1 MQQALLLSD
10 EKAAPAR
17 TEICLIKNQVHC
29 HVREAGNCLIGQDAL
44 PQQKEFKMKINWFAG
59 CWNQAVLKLNRIWR
73 ARRSVEQARR
83 RQHRRALRQTPAEP
97 LESRMLLSATVS
109 TDQIDYAPGS
119 TAVITATTDGLP
131 DHNFQIGETLQ
142 FQVSRTDGIADHAP
156 GNLPWIVTDG
166 SSGFTP
172 YQNSAGIGVFPD
184 TDGRANGQIGTTWF
198 VDSQYAQSTLKLT
211 ALGLTSGAVATYDF
225 SDSAIVI
232 SSNKNWSAITTGSG
246 INGAPTATD
255 TIVVNNG
262 VTLTMNVNNAVAG
275 AVILGNGTTGTA
287 KLAFSTGTLAA
298 TLGSLTNNGTATVT
312 FNNANSTLSVGTANT
327 DNSFAGVISGAG
339 NLTKIGT
346 GTWTLSGVNTFT
358 GVTTISDGVLSV
370 ATIGNGGVNGNLGA
384 ATSVATNLVLGGGTL
399 QYTGADASTD
409 RAFTLTAGTTST
421 LDITTNN
428 LTMSGAA
435 AVTTGGLTKI
445 GTGTLTLSG
454 TNGYTGLTTVSDGT
468 LEYGASNALS
478 SGGVTVDGAAAT
490 LAMTT

>member
-1 MQQALLLSD
+1 
-10 EKAAPAR
+10 
-17 TEICLIKNQVHC
+17 
-29 HVREAGNCLIGQDAL
+29 
-44 PQQKEFKMKINWFAG
+44 
-59 CWNQAVLKLNRIWR
+59 
-73 ARRSVEQARR
+73 
-83 RQHRRALRQTPAEP
+83 
-97 LESRMLLSATVS
+97 MLLSATVS

-119 TAVITATTDGLP
+119 TAVITTTTDGLP

-232 SSNKNWSAITTGSG
+232 SSNTNWNAITTGSG

-262 VTLTMNVNNAVAG
+262 VTLTINVNNAAAG

-287 KLAFSTGTLAA
+287 KLAFSTGTRAA

-339 NLTKIGT
+339 NLTNIGT
-346 GTWTLSGVNTFT
+346 GTWTL
-358 GVTTISDGVLSV
+358 
-370 ATIGNGGVNGNLGA
+370 
-384 ATSVATNLVLGGGTL
+384 
-399 QYTGADASTD
+399 
-409 RAFTLTAGTTST
+409 RARAK
-421 LDITTNN
+421 IT
-428 LTMSGAA
+428 
-435 AVTTGGLTKI
+435 
-445 GTGTLTLSG
+445 
-454 TNGYTGLTTVSDGT
+454 
-468 LEYGASNALS
+468 
-478 SGGVTVDGAAAT
+478 
-490 LAMTT
+490 